1 MGHFRPLI
9 LYFRLF
15 NTVDSQQINIWY
27 KSLPM
32 TGFEPRTSGVGSDCS
47 TNWATTIVLHLLLF
61 TLVFSS
67 NKSWI
72 GQGGDCLG
80 PILVSLIWDVF
91 IAPQFWFL
99 LRARK
104 HEKRKKDEPYK
115 LEAEI
120 ISILWSCYIHFGN
133 KIISKSFDVQLL
145 SLSLSLS
152 LSLYLSKQW
161 KLNLWTCDLPGP
173 SL

>member
-104 HEKRKKDEPYK
+104 HERKKERWTLQTWSRDYFHSLILLHPFWQQNHF
-115 LEAEI
+115 EI
-120 ISILWSCYIHFGN
+120 FWCST
-133 KIISKSFDVQLL
+133 

-152 LSLYLSKQW
+152 LSISR
-161 KLNLWTCDLPGP
+161 NNEN
-173 SL
+173 